1 MNEKDI
7 LHSATNNMYICI
19 YGKVIPKKST
29 LLVYSIR
36 LNKMKENEMRD
47 KPEARVLSYKAMK
60 MPQSKRNKQ
69 YRTTCKCMFRHFL
82 HLEVKKIANI
92 VQRFN

>member
-1 MNEKDI
+1 MQSSLCK
-7 LHSATNNMYICI
+7 
-19 YGKVIPKKST
+19 

-36 LNKMKENEMRD
+36 LYKMKENGMRD
-47 KPEARVLSYKAMK
+47 ITEVKVVSYKAME

-92 VQRFN
+92 AQRPN